1 MGMHYEYDPWFLSKI
16 KQPNDTIIL
25 WEVTQKL
32 GELFYAQIQA
42 FEKIFRQPS
51 GFYDMKTDVIL
62 LTEPAKLKALIEA
75 MLAYWRSSYPLVQ
88 LMFNL
93 PIQMLLVL
101 YRRALGEWLP
111 APAELMANIEQIEIA
126 MGRRSG

>member
-1 MGMHYEYDPWFLSKI
+1 MGMHYEYDPGFLLETNKRE
-16 KQPNDTIIL
+16 TVIL
-25 WEVTQKL
+25 WEVTQNPGK
-32 GELFYAQIQA
+32 LFYAQIQA
-42 FEKIFRQPS
+42 FEKMFRQSS

-75 MLAYWRSSYPLVQ
+75 MLAYGRSSYPLVQ

-101 YRRALGEWLP
+101 YQRAVGEWLS
-111 APAELMANIEQIEIA
+111 APAELMATIEQIESA
-126 MGRRSG
+126 MGRS